1 MLFGDY
7 YNHTDAKI
15 NSSLLWEYNIEK
27 IDFSKMRNTIVQR
40 VIERGWPEDW
50 YAILNLYG
58 VNGVKQAITELPYL
72 NNKDM
77 NFVSHVFDLPVNAL
91 RCYTNKQS
99 AQRHWNY

>member
-50 YAILNLYG
+50 
-58 VNGVKQAITELPYL
+58 
-72 NNKDM
+72 
-77 NFVSHVFDLPVNAL
+77 
-91 RCYTNKQS
+91 
-99 AQRHWNY
+99 